1 MGAGIMSVAVLLT
14 SIVVLLVLQRL
25 CKKFNWT
32 KFETFV
38 MPISMFAGMGMAIL
52 IYQILPENIALFE
65 WRPVV

>member
-14 SIVVLLVLQRL
+14 SIVVLLVLQWL